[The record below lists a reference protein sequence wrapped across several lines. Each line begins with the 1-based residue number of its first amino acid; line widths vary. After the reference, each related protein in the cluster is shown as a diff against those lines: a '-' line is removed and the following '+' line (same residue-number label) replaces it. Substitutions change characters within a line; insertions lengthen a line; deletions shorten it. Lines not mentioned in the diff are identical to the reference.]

1 MKCQSQVSLSGGK
14 RRIPRYLCTMI
25 RYPENRGSFTMMVD
39 HVCHENLTLDK
50 TDWSFDALD

>member
-1 MKCQSQVSLSGGK
+1 MIDQLDFVG
-14 RRIPRYLCTMI
+14 TAVI